1 MPRVDLNSTLLPAA
15 TYQDQ
20 SIFLELEFR
29 SGAIYRYLAVPAQ
42 TYQEL
47 LRAESQGRYFNQHIG
62 IASLRQNRSRAQ
74 PGNSRYRPQ
83 SGPRVISQGED
94 VN

>member
-62 IASLRQNRSRAQ
+62 IASPTSKPIPRAAGQ
-74 PGNSRYRPQ
+74 LAIPPSIRA
-83 SGPRVISQGED
+83 PR
-94 VN
+94 NLPR